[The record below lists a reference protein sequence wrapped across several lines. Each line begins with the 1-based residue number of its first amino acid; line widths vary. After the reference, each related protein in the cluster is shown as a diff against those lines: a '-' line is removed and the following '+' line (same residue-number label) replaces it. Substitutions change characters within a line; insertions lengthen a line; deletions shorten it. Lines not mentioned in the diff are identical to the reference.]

1 MKWLEDVK
9 AARAAGSFEDAME
22 ILNRE
27 ITKRPTDASIFYQ
40 IACTHDALG
49 RETDAAPNYERAIQL
64 GLNSEDLKD
73 ALLGLGSTYRSL
85 GEYKKSE
92 EVFLR
97 AISLF
102 PDERCFRV
110 FLSMTLFNLGRSE
123 EAVGT
128 LLKELA
134 ETSSDDSIK
143 QYARALLF
151 YSDKLG
157 QTFE

>member
-9 AARAAGSFEDAME
+9 EARAAGSFTDAME

-27 ITKRPTDASIFYQ
+27 IIKRPADGTIYYQ

-49 RETDAAPNYERAIQL
+49 RETDAAPNYERAIEL
-64 GLNSEDLKD
+64 GLSNDDLKG

-97 AISLF
+97 AMKLF
-102 PDERCFRV
+102 PDERCYRV
-110 FLSMTLFNLGRSE
+110 FLCMTLFNLGRSE

-134 ETSSDDSIK
+134 ETTSDASIK
-143 QYARALLF
+143 PYARALLF
-151 YSDKLG
+151 YSDKLSE
-157 QTFE
+157 TFD